1 MRSYRL
7 IERHS
12 PVTVGHRMVRHVLLA
27 LAAVVAHPA
36 TAPAGAPPNIVL
48 VFVDDLGYGDLGCYG
63 QARWA
68 TPNLDRMASE
78 GVRLTDFYVAQPV
91 CSASRA
97 ALLTGCYPNRI
108 GIAGA
113 LGPRSKIGLHEDET
127 TLAEVCRSRGYA
139 TAIYG
144 KWHLGHQP
152 PFLPTRHGF
161 DEFYGIPYSNDMWP
175 LHPDYAKFPE
185 GTARRKKGY
194 PELPVYEGETIVD
207 AEVTPEDQQRFT
219 HDFTER
225 AVAFIETHRDE
236 PFFVYLAHP
245 MPHVPLYVSGGFDA
259 ASGAG
264 VYGDVVAEIDWSVGR
279 ILETLKRLGLDD
291 RTLVIFASDNGPW
304 LSYGDH
310 AGTTGP
316 LREGKGTTFEG
327 GVRVP
332 FIARWPDRIPAGTVC
347 TTPVMTI
354 DILPT
359 IANWIG
365 ADPPRR
371 RIDGRDVGPI
381 LLGEPAAS
389 SPHRAYFFYYHRN
402 DLEAVRSGRW
412 KLHLSHGY
420 RTMQGRR
427 LGSGGSP
434 GSYDHAV
441 KTGIELYDL
450 ETDVGETTDVA
461 DDHPEV
467 VLRLLE
473 LVETMRADLGDN
485 LTKRESSGH
494 RPHGTTGPRGF

>member
-1 MRSYRL
+1 M
-7 IERHS
+7 
-12 PVTVGHRMVRHVLLA
+12 
-27 LAAVVAHPA
+27 
-36 TAPAGAPPNIVL
+36 
-48 VFVDDLGYGDLGCYG
+48 
-63 QARWA
+63 
-68 TPNLDRMASE
+68 
-78 GVRLTDFYVAQPV
+78 
-91 CSASRA
+91 
-97 ALLTGCYPNRI
+97 
-108 GIAGA
+108 
-113 LGPRSKIGLHEDET
+113 
-127 TLAEVCRSRGYA
+127 CRSRGYA

-152 PFLPTRHGF
+152 SFLPTRHGF

-175 LHPDYAKFPE
+175 LHPNYAKFPD

-194 PELPVYEGETIVD
+194 PDLPVYEGEAIVD

-225 AVAFIETHRDE
+225 AVTFIETHRDE

-245 MPHVPLYVSGGFDA
+245 MPHVPLYVSSGFEA

-264 VYGDVVAEIDWSVGR
+264 TYGDVVAEIDWSVGR
-279 ILETLKRLGLDD
+279 VLETLARLGLDD

-359 IANWIG
+359 IVNWIG
-365 ADPPRR
+365 ADEPRR
-371 RIDGRDVGPI
+371 RIDGRDAGPI
-381 LLGEPAAS
+381 LLGERAAW
-389 SPHRAYFFYYHRN
+389 SPPRAYFFYYHRN

-412 KLHLSHGY
+412 KLHLRHGY
-420 RTMQGRR
+420 RTMQGRKP
-427 LGSGGSP
+427 GSGGSP
-434 GSYDHAV
+434 GRYDHTV

-461 DDHPEV
+461 DDHPDV
-467 VLRLLE
+467 VRRLLE

-485 LTKRESSGH
+485 LTNRESSHH
-494 RPHGTTGPRGF
+494 RPHGMTGPGGF

>member
-1 MRSYRL
+1 
-7 IERHS
+7 
-12 PVTVGHRMVRHVLLA
+12 MVHHALLV
-27 LAAVVAHPA
+27 LAAIVAQPA
-36 TAPAGAPPNIVL
+36 TAPAWVPPNIVL

-63 QARWA
+63 QTRWA

-108 GIAGA
+108 GITGA
-113 LGPRSKIGLHEDET
+113 LGPRSTVGLHERET

-144 KWHLGHQP
+144 KWHLGHEK

-175 LHPDYAKFPE
+175 LHPAYAKFPE
-185 GTARRKKGY
+185 GTAQRKKGY
-194 PELPVYEGETIVD
+194 PNLPVYEGEAIVD

-245 MPHVPLYVSGGFDA
+245 IPHLPLYVSSGFEA

-264 VYGDVVAEIDWSVGR
+264 TYGDVVAEIDWSVGR
-279 ILETLKRLGLDD
+279 VLETLERLGLDD

-316 LREGKGTTFEG
+316 LREGKGTTFDG

-332 FIARWPDRIPAGTVC
+332 FIARWPGRIPAGGVC

-365 ADPPRR
+365 ADEPRR
-371 RIDGRDVGPI
+371 KIDGRDVGPI
-381 LLGEPAAS
+381 LLGERAAW

-412 KLHLSHGY
+412 KLHLPHGY
-420 RTMQGRR
+420 RTMQGRKP
-427 LGSGGSP
+427 GSGGSP
-434 GSYDHAV
+434 GKYDHNV

-450 ETDVGETTDVA
+450 DSDVGETTDVA
-461 DDHPEV
+461 GDHPDV
-467 VLRLLE
+467 ILRLLE

-485 LTKRESSGH
+485 LTKRDSSRH
-494 RPHGTTGPRGF
+494 RPPGMTGPRGF